1 MTIVS
6 WYATF
11 IHIWSPQSMV
21 APCLMAFICMG
32 IACLQQFFNF
42 DHLSLP
48 YVSFI
53 QLILCTNFP
62 PEYNFKC
69 VHPVMWL
76 LFLSLIKRERE
87 IKDSESPDLHQ
98 LPSMADTSQDGIPQ
112 AVIHRAW
119 GRIYM
124 WQEHKHVTD
133 KWEKQ
138 TDKPGQNVSGRRKP
152 KKCGVYPSHRTDN
165 RLSCTNMFKPW
176 LCRLLILQIWVNHF
190 ISLYLSFLF

>member
-6 WYATF
+6 WNATF
-11 IHIWSPQSMV
+11 ICIWSPQSLV

-32 IACLQQFFNF
+32 IACLRQSFNF

-76 LFLSLIKRERE
+76 LFLSLIKRERSR
-87 IKDSESPDLHQ
+87 ILNPQ
-98 LPSMADTSQDGIPQ
+98 TFTSCQ
-112 AVIHRAW
+112 ARPTPPRMVSLRLWFTGHGEMYI
-119 GRIYM
+119 

-152 KKCGVYPSHRTDN
+152 KKCGVYPSHRMDN
-165 RLSCTNMFKPW
+165 RLEH
-176 LCRLLILQIWVNHF
+176 V
-190 ISLYLSFLF
+190 